1 MSLFHQC
8 QNKDIAKSLRYIPT
22 MSSQQSAPTRAAEQ
36 KQIFSRVFQPPGHG
50 DERLGK
56 RSTAL
61 LGLKWLLLALVFPT
75 FLGC

>member
-1 MSLFHQC
+1 MSLLHQC

-22 MSSQQSAPTRAAEQ
+22 MSSRQSAPTRAAE
-36 KQIFSRVFQPPGHG
+36 QIFSRVFQPPGHG

-61 LGLKWLLLALVFPT
+61 LGLKWLLLALVFPA